1 MRHPALTGTGSGDIR
16 PNNYAVMKRL
26 VALLVLL
33 TTVTV
38 HASPVWVAVKKTV
51 IRKEASNLSPIVVRV
66 NYQDELDLLNERGD
80 WWQVSFEDKEGWVHK
95 SALSKSLEQAA
106 GSAQKSSG
114 GSIFD
119 ALKAKPADSRSRQPS
134 NQQRGGDADDITLAG
149 KGFNED
155 VEGEFKSQG
164 GNVNYDAVDKMEKR
178 DVPDFDFQ
186 RFAEQGGLKYSF
198 EQAKAEQEKSEGG
211 FSFPGGL
218 FK

>member
-1 MRHPALTGTGSGDIR
+1 
-16 PNNYAVMKRL
+16 MKRL

-33 TTVTV
+33 TAITV

-51 IRKEASNLSPIVVRV
+51 IRKEASNLSPMIVQV

-80 WWQVSFEDKEGWVHK
+80 WWQVSYGDKEGWVHK

-106 GSAQKSSG
+106 GSTQKASG

-119 ALKAKPADSRSRQPS
+119 ALKGKPADSQSRQS
-134 NQQRGGDADDITLAG
+134 SDKQRGGDADDITLAG

-164 GNVNYDAVDKMEKR
+164 ANVNYDAVDKMENR
-178 DVPDFDFQ
+178 DVPDFDF
-186 RFAEQGGLKYSF
+186 RKFAEQGGLKYSF
-198 EQAKAEQEKSEGG
+198 EQVKAEQEESKGG